1 MRCTSASPRRATTV
15 PRSAIGPY
23 GEEVLVGSRP
33 IEGDTL
39 MERRAFLATLAGVFL
54 TTPLAAEAQQAGKVY
69 RIGAI
74 FDIPPAQTEWSG
86 VVL

>member
-1 MRCTSASPRRATTV
+1 
-15 PRSAIGPY
+15 
-23 GEEVLVGSRP
+23 
-33 IEGDTL
+33 

-74 FDIPPAQTEWSG
+74 FDIPPAQTGWSG